1 MLQYGVVLELLAW
14 HGCMVAP
21 RLPSPPHFALRHRC
35 TACTAS
41 VYCLHVL
48 QVLKYTLAD
57 VQHVICVSHTSKEN
71 TVLRACIP
79 PSRVSV
85 IPNGG
90 PPSCRLLQG
99 SVLQAASWLHGMRC
113 CLLVG

>member
-1 MLQYGVVLELLAW
+1 MRRTPPTAALADTLLHWFPCA
-14 HGCMVAP
+14 AP
-21 RLPSPPHFALRHRC
+21 MTPC
-35 TACTAS
+35 
-41 VYCLHVL
+41 

-85 IPNGG
+85 IPNGASG
-90 PPSCRLLQG
+90 WWRRLQSRG
-99 SVLQAASWLHGMRC
+99 AAGGLQAPSHAA
-113 CLLVG
+113 LLAG